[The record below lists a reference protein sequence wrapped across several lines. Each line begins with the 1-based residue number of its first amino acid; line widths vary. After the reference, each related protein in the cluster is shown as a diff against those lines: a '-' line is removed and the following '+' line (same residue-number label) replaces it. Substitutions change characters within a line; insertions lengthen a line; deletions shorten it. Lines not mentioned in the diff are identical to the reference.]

1 MSECCNQESIWISVE
16 MGWPRLRW
24 LFSAVRNGAEGGEK
38 EKICAA
44 ALCFLTDSEFSVAGC
59 ERLVFK

>member
-1 MSECCNQESIWISVE
+1 ME

-44 ALCFLTDSEFSVAGC
+44 ALCFLTDNEFSVAGC